1 MAKQDSLDGPHL
13 EAVSPQH
20 PSSKS
25 RLSKRLARARI
36 AIGGGPSATIPTQPN
51 ARQAAILRR
60 DEPEEEADEEM
71 LEAKRVAKQA
81 SLDMMRAHLAEFKR
95 ANGPEATF
103 KGWIAMLHPENVT
116 LLLSSTAAHLF
127 LM

>member
-1 MAKQDSLDGPHL
+1 
-13 EAVSPQH
+13 
-20 PSSKS
+20 
-25 RLSKRLARARI
+25 
-36 AIGGGPSATIPTQPN
+36 
-51 ARQAAILRR
+51 
-60 DEPEEEADEEM
+60 M

-116 LLLSSTAAHLF
+116 LDHRLDLPENNWLALWNEAQAAHEPTF
-127 LM
+127 DAGVGDSRESYV